1 MEDVGYYD
9 LVEGDGVAFLEWGEK
24 FPEELPYGYLDVSI
38 TVSDDGSRVVRVHS
52 VGDRARQLLCMVE
65 RFALSSG
72 ENVIEAE
79 LTRAVRYHAHERFS
93 L

>member
-1 MEDVGYYD
+1 
-9 LVEGDGVAFLEWGEK
+9 
-24 FPEELPYGYLDVSI
+24 
-38 TVSDDGSRVVRVHS
+38 
-52 VGDRARQLLCMVE
+52 MVE

-79 LTRAVRYHAHERFS
+79 LMRAVRYHAHERFS